1 VLAGNAAWIRVPEP
15 RWKCRKDEM
24 LRTQDKRRPM
34 KTSLEAKEKNTDAGA
49 GFLRRPYFEISGP
62 QATNSPEKKNDL
74 LTPFLLT
81 IPVII
86 MLIILVYSL

>member
-1 VLAGNAAWIRVPEP
+1 
-15 RWKCRKDEM
+15 
-24 LRTQDKRRPM
+24 M
-34 KTSLEAKEKNTDAGA
+34 KTSLEAKEKNADA

-62 QATNSPEKKNDL
+62 PATNSPEKKNDL